1 MRNCPKCLRSNADD
15 ASFCS
20 DCGHRFASQSSE
32 LPSLHEDLVLPFA
45 VGAQVA
51 LGRYVI
57 EAVLGQGG
65 MGTVYRALDVS
76 LDRRCA
82 LKVLNSELTAH
93 PTARKRMEREARALA
108 RIEHPN
114 VVQVR
119 NIFLEGELLVMELE
133 YMDGGDLRNRVGPDG
148 AAPEQAVAWMQGL
161 LAGVQ
166 ALHDAQLVH
175 RDIKPENVL
184 LSGQGV
190 PKLTDLGVARDD
202 AESGRTRTRLGAVL
216 GTLEYM
222 SPEQIQ
228 GLAVDARSD
237 VYACGMVLYQLVTGA
252 LPFSAKS
259 DFEWQ
264 EAHVRRPPD
273 MAKLQAKAPHL
284 AAAVGRAIAK
294 DPAERFA
301 SAAEMAAGLTAPVVT
316 VPAAAAPLSEWRTAA
331 EDVEVSDASVPLFR
345 LNRMHIARVVLAII
359 VLVLIGLG
367 GRLWYKRWEAR
378 HYGVPLRDTSRS
390 RGESAKVNSI
400 SRLIAPTE
408 AAPSGMV
415 FIPPGTFQMGSPP
428 GEGNEDEKLH
438 TVTVSGFWL
447 DETEV
452 TVQAYQG
459 CVKAGKC
466 VGSDMLWWLGST
478 NSEWS
483 EHCTYG
489 NSPPRTRIRPGYCIN
504 GVGFGCAWTV

>member
-65 MGTVYRALDVS
+65 MGTVYRAFDVS

-119 NIFLEGELLVMELE
+119 NIFLESELLVMELE
-133 YMDGGDLRNRVGPDG
+133 YMDGGDLRSRVGPDG
-148 AAPEQAVAWMQGL
+148 AATEQAVAWMQGL

-228 GLAVDARSD
+228 GLVVDARSD

-264 EAHVRRPPD
+264 EAHVRRAPD
-273 MAKLQAKAPHL
+273 MGKLRAKASRLVP
-284 AAAVGRAIAK
+284 VVERAIAK

-301 SAAEMAAGLTAPVVT
+301 SAAEMAAGLVAPVAVWRVAA
-316 VPAAAAPLSEWRTAA
+316 VPAKLGPAGSG
-331 EDVEVSDASVPLFR
+331 EVAVDDASVPLVR
-345 LNRMHIARVVLAII
+345 VDRKQVARIILAII
-359 VLVLIGLG
+359 VLAVVGLG
-367 GRLWYKRWEAR
+367 VRVGYKRWEAW
-378 HYGVPLRDTSRS
+378 HYGVPPKATSRND
-390 RGESAKVNSI
+390 GESAKVASI
-400 SRLIAPTE
+400 SRLSAPTG
-408 AAPSGMV
+408 AAPSGLV
-415 FIPPGTFQMGSPP
+415 IIPHGAFQMGSPAD
-428 GEGNEDEKLH
+428 EADADEKLH
-438 TVTVSGFWL
+438 SATLSGFWL
-447 DETEV
+447 GELEV
-452 TVQAYQG
+452 TVKAYERR
-459 CVKAGKC
+459 VKAGKC

-504 GVGFGCAWTV
+504 GIGFGCAWTV

>member
-1 MRNCPKCLRSNADD
+1 MRNCPQCQRSNADD

-20 DCGHRFASQSSE
+20 DCGHSLASKSQLLSNVPADA
-32 LPSLHEDLVLPFA
+32 LLPFA

-65 MGTVYRALDVS
+65 MGTVYRARDVS

-133 YMDGGDLRNRVGPDG
+133 YMDGGDLRSRVGPDG
-148 AAPEQAVAWMQGL
+148 VDPAQAVAWMQGL

-202 AESGRTRTRLGAVL
+202 AETGRTKTRLGAVL

-237 VYACGMVLYQLVTGA
+237 IYACGMVLYQLVTGA

-264 EAHVRRPPD
+264 EAHVRRPPA
-273 MAKLQAKAPHL
+273 MGKLRVKAPEL
-284 AAAVGRAIAK
+284 VPVVERAIAK
-294 DPAERFA
+294 EPEGRWQ
-301 SAAEMAAGLTAPVVT
+301 SAAEMGAGLMSLEPVSRPVADVGARVSTEPVRAAVEPVKNDPGAAGRRNVGVQWAWPVGALLLLGVGLAASTHGPPPEPTVPVTEVSTRDPPAEPVHVPQLENPAGITVIGSLTWQTETAPSQYNWKDAMAYCGDLTLGMLSDWRLPTKEELEGTIDKPGTKCPYIV
-316 VPAAAAPLSEWRTAA
+316 APL
-331 EDVEVSDASVPLFR
+331 
-345 LNRMHIARVVLAII
+345 
-359 VLVLIGLG
+359 
-367 GRLWYKRWEAR
+367 
-378 HYGVPLRDTSRS
+378 
-390 RGESAKVNSI
+390 
-400 SRLIAPTE
+400 
-408 AAPSGMV
+408 
-415 FIPPGTFQMGSPP
+415 
-428 GEGNEDEKLH
+428 
-438 TVTVSGFWL
+438 
-447 DETEV
+447 
-452 TVQAYQG
+452 
-459 CVKAGKC
+459 KATT
-466 VGSDMLWWLGST
+466 D
-478 NSEWS
+478 
-483 EHCTYG
+483 
-489 NSPPRTRIRPGYCIN
+489 
-504 GVGFGCAWTV
+504 CAWYWSATPLQGSSSAAWGVYFGRVRCVR

>member
-1 MRNCPKCLRSNADD
+1 MRNCPQCQRSNADD

-20 DCGHRFASQSSE
+20 DCGHSLASMSQPLSN
-32 LPSLHEDLVLPFA
+32 LPDDALLPFA

-51 LGRYVI
+51 LGRYAI

-65 MGTVYRALDVS
+65 MGTVYRARDVS

-133 YMDGGDLRNRVGPDG
+133 YMDGGDLRSRVGPDG
-148 AAPEQAVAWMQGL
+148 VDPAQAVAWMRGL

-190 PKLTDLGVARDD
+190 PKLTDLGVAHDD
-202 AESGRTRTRLGAVL
+202 AEPGRTRTRLGAVL

-264 EAHVRRPPD
+264 EAHVRRPPE
-273 MAKLQAKAPHL
+273 MGKLRAKAPHL
-284 AAAVGRAIAK
+284 VAVVRRAIAK
-294 DPAERFA
+294 EPEERFA
-301 SAAEMAAGLTAPVVT
+301 SAEEMGAGLVAVEPVGRPVVEVEARVPREPVPAGDKPVENDPGAAGRRKVGVRWAWPVG
-316 VPAAAAPLSEWRTAA
+316 AL
-331 EDVEVSDASVPLFR
+331 L
-345 LNRMHIARVVLAII
+345 LLGVVLAASMHRPPGKSSVGAPQLENPAGIT
-359 VLVLIGLG
+359 VIG
-367 GRLWYKRWEAR
+367 
-378 HYGVPLRDTSRS
+378 PLTWQ
-390 RGESAKVNSI
+390 
-400 SRLIAPTE
+400 TE
-408 AAPSGMV
+408 TAPSQYNWREAQV
-415 FIPPGTFQMGSPP
+415 YCAELALGTFSDWRLPTKEELEGTVNRVGAECPYIAGPLKATTACASYWSATPVRGSSSSAW
-428 GEGNEDEKLH
+428 D
-438 TVTVSGFWL
+438 
-447 DETEV
+447 
-452 TVQAYQG
+452 
-459 CVKAGKC
+459 
-466 VGSDMLWWLGST
+466 
-478 NSEWS
+478 
-483 EHCTYG
+483 
-489 NSPPRTRIRPGYCIN
+489 
-504 GVGFGCAWTV
+504 VGFASGDSYDVDVTNVSRVRCVR